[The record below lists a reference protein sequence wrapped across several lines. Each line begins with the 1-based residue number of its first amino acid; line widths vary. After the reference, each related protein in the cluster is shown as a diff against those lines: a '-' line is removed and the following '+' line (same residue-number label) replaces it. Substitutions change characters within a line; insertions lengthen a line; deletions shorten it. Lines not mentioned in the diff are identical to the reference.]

1 MNLKT
6 IKIDEFDNIKI
17 NGRTAKK
24 LSPLA
29 LFWTGSGFEVNAKA
43 SELWMEVEID
53 YNEYEQWVSVEING
67 AFVSRQMLTKGRY
80 WVCLFRGMNKDL
92 IKRC

>member
-1 MNLKT
+1 
-6 IKIDEFDNIKI
+6 
-17 NGRTAKK
+17 
-24 LSPLA
+24 
-29 LFWTGSGFEVNAKA
+29 
-43 SELWMEVEID
+43 MEVEID
-53 YNEYEQWVSVEING
+53 YNEYEQWVGVEING